1 MTDIS
6 FAAGLV
12 AHIPLLFTD
21 ANGNPALAPTGAAV
35 TVDNTGVATAV
46 LANDSQVDVTGLT
59 AGTATLTY
67 TAGAVTG
74 TLTITLTITL
84 TAAGTGTAAN
94 VAFDVANA
102 TFTPV

>member
-21 ANGNPALAPTGAAV
+21 ANGNPALAPTGATV

-74 TLTITLTITL
+74 TLTITLT
-84 TAAGTGTAAN
+84 ASGTGTAAN